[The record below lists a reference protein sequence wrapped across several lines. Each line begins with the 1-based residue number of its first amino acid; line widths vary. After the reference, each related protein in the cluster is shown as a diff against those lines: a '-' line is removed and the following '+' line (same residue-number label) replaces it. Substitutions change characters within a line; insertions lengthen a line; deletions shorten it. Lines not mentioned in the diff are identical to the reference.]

1 MGRKK
6 PNKGKGKAK
15 AKSVV
20 IGQRPG
26 GETEH
31 QSQPSSRRTKDVY
44 GVGDED
50 VRPASACKLVPISHL
65 SRLNRGKASKETT
78 PTKSRSIS
86 KPGEG
91 ADENGQPQD
100 SQEHLREL
108 TARAL
113 NGMTST
119 DFRDRMLSS
128 LRTYKA
134 MSTLD
139 AGTRPVFQP
148 YLRRNLLYRMAFA
161 DRPTPSYTFGE
172 REPPLVWP
180 WGPVQAVHKD
190 VEERKRHLSELIE
203 ALVSRASVEEE
214 IQRCG
219 DSRSFRF
226 SIKTL
231 AAFKRT
237 KDVQVLY
244 RSLAYRKFLRARG
257 MAVPAVVK
265 SHTEFLNGTSD
276 PDRNVCRSSVLE
288 DTATLSFRMVCHH
301 LLEGERLAKV
311 QVYTVQQKG
320 EEFGRAERLPSATFT
335 VCVNFPLQPVSIDVP
350 TISGDSDLRVY
361 VLVRVDVTN
370 NLKGIQVDG
379 HALRHLPNRVVRT
392 DAVNQDDTVAFEH
405 ILFGARCLYRR
416 DTSWNGGF
424 IVGENNVTLIEQER
438 LNSDISSPMI
448 ISELEYWTK
457 RLHTNPFLQMRVVC
471 GPIYDDESDSIFSE
485 RTARSSDGV
494 DGDDELSAYSEL
506 EDAIPQ
512 QVELKRTVDPYLGVF
527 RPGDDGKYVNHIR
540 TIEAIFRPLKSMSRI
555 HLIIIQ
561 NWLRLE
567 IPSLI
572 TYRISSGMAPCDAD
586 DEPAAV
592 FKGKPIP
599 RNSSFASL
607 TEVQKMGW
615 LTVVDQYQTDRCIIC
630 GRCFNNMYA
639 LMLHYHLSYPRLT
652 FQLNFCI
659 DPRVDENWHRLH
671 IDVFLNPDFDDVD
684 EVSSTRNNWIK
695 VVDPFYIW
703 TRDQAVE
710 LRSKLRMDLT
720 IFCDSLKSAG
730 QTWDDP
736 VEERRFIHPESGR
749 WLYRG
754 ERLPRY
760 ARHLPAPGHQVLI
773 HNTTRRLL
781 DFVDLSDGSKWFMI
795 TWNTMMIT
803 LGKARCDE
811 AGTYWLNRLFLE
823 LHMDTMIRY
832 RQRSH
837 FIYQLN
843 THTQRGRSVTDLE
856 DLVLRLKSGKHDYDP
871 LLDEMHPIRDMIYA
885 DLKRGYERYRS
896 DRDKPHK
903 DPSGMRRS
911 FPKMY
916 RTDPS
921 TMPMEQLHK
930 LCIEILE
937 AGVVIPFNHSFR
949 KYLLNVVDVLFEGE
963 MPPCIASLRDQ
974 DDFLRDLIRGREL
987 A

>member
-50 VRPASACKLVPISHL
+50 VRPASAWYFHVFEVDDAKIVL
-65 SRLNRGKASKETT
+65 STLLRQFMMITKDVFPLLSVLRTKVVTKRNGRTTIGRVSLANVKRINRGKASKETT

-392 DAVNQDDTVAFEH
+392 DAVNQDDTVAFE
-405 ILFGARCLYRR
+405 
-416 DTSWNGGF
+416 
-424 IVGENNVTLIEQER
+424 
-438 LNSDISSPMI
+438 
-448 ISELEYWTK
+448 

-599 RNSSFASL
+599 R
-607 TEVQKMGW
+607 
-615 LTVVDQYQTDRCIIC
+615 
-630 GRCFNNMYA
+630 
-639 LMLHYHLSYPRLT
+639 
-652 FQLNFCI
+652 

-811 AGTYWLNRLFLE
+811 AGTYWLNLSKFVLNRRFLCRLFLE

>member
-20 IGQRPG
+20 IGQRPV

-50 VRPASACKLVPISHL
+50 FPEFLIKDMYRFRTEARRQRKLRRQNPGVRLYNNK
-65 SRLNRGKASKETT
+65 
-78 PTKSRSIS
+78 SIS
-86 KPGEG
+86 KPDEG

-113 NGMTST
+113 NGMTSA

-190 VEERKRHLSELIE
+190 VEERQRHLSELIE

-214 IQRCG
+214 IQRCE

-257 MAVPAVVK
+257 MAVPSVVK
-265 SHTEFLNGTSD
+265 NHTEFLNGTSN

-288 DTATLSFRMVCHH
+288 DTATLSFRMVCHN

-392 DAVNQDDTVAFEH
+392 DTVNQDDTVAFEH

-471 GPIYDDESDSIFSE
+471 GPIYDDESDSILSE

-540 TIEAIFRPLKSMSRI
+540 TIEAIFRPLKSMSRM

-586 DEPAAV
+586 DEPAA
-592 FKGKPIP
+592 
-599 RNSSFASL
+599 
-607 TEVQKMGW
+607 
-615 LTVVDQYQTDRCIIC
+615 
-630 GRCFNNMYA
+630 
-639 LMLHYHLSYPRLT
+639 
-652 FQLNFCI
+652 

-684 EVSSTRNNWIK
+684 EVSGTRNNWIK

-703 TRDQAVE
+703 TRDQAIE

-811 AGTYWLNRLFLE
+811 AGTYWLNLSKF
-823 LHMDTMIRY
+823 
-832 RQRSH
+832 RS
-837 FIYQLN
+837 
-843 THTQRGRSVTDLE
+843 
-856 DLVLRLKSGKHDYDP
+856 
-871 LLDEMHPIRDMIYA
+871 
-885 DLKRGYERYRS
+885 
-896 DRDKPHK
+896 
-903 DPSGMRRS
+903 
-911 FPKMY
+911 
-916 RTDPS
+916 
-921 TMPMEQLHK
+921 
-930 LCIEILE
+930 
-937 AGVVIPFNHSFR
+937 
-949 KYLLNVVDVLFEGE
+949 
-963 MPPCIASLRDQ
+963 
-974 DDFLRDLIRGREL
+974 
-987 A
+987 